1 MKKMMH
7 WVLAVTLV
15 CGTSVMTSCSNDN
28 SDNAGSIEQ
37 AKKNRKEFVAHTR
50 QNLKTLAENLNFSTW
65 NSVNYFNQYL
75 NEYVLLNDNF
85 DKTLSRTV
93 GMEAQKSIR
102 PLPAEDVALFGW
114 KSARCP
120 VGAVRHQHHRPR
132 CRAHAAGH
140 HRGAPAGPSPAEAAG
155 CLPADEAC

>member
-1 MKKMMH
+1 MKKIMH
-7 WVLAVTLV
+7 WVLAATLV
-15 CGTSVMTSCSNDN
+15 CGASVFTSCSNDN

-65 NSVNYFNQYL
+65 NSVNTFNQYL

-102 PLPAEDVALFGW
+102 PLPAEDAALFG
-114 KSARCP
+114 
-120 VGAVRHQHHRPR
+120 
-132 CRAHAAGH
+132 
-140 HRGAPAGPSPAEAAG
+140 
-155 CLPADEAC
+155 